1 MSQVAQG
8 AIGIQTSSRK
18 CSPGF
23 WENFLEQMTFELSLE
38 GEVSVVWG
46 GERVLG
52 WENT

>member
-8 AIGIQTSSRK
+8 AIEIQTSSRK

-23 WENFLEQMTFELSLE
+23 WENFPEQVMFEPNLE

-46 GERVLG
+46 GECVLG
-52 WENT
+52 WENA

>member
-8 AIGIQTSSRK
+8 ATEIQTSSRK

-23 WENFLEQMTFELSLE
+23 WENFPEQVMFEPNPE

-46 GERVLG
+46 GVCVLG
-52 WENT
+52 WENA